1 MSTKDVQDLAAAW
14 LARED
19 RGLTPSEQAEL
30 TAWLEQ
36 STLHE
41 VCYLRLQ
48 AAWERTD
55 RLAALNAPPL
65 HGFARPATRRSNR
78 AIFAALAAAVLIAV
92 GLGYRYMQRPV
103 SRSYATAVGATQSFW
118 LADGTRVELN
128 SDTRLRTEISADNRS
143 VTLDS
148 GEAYFEVVHDAE
160 RPFVVYAGTKRITD
174 LGTKFSVYRK
184 GDDVRVIVK
193 EGRVQVGIVGEP
205 AARTPVVAEA
215 GHVVVTNGPESLVS
229 RQPERDIAND
239 LSWRSGILVFDQQT
253 LLNAANEFNRYNA
266 KQLVIEGNVRDM
278 RIGGRFKANNV
289 ASFILLLHRG
299 FGLTVED
306 RGNTIVVSR

>member
-1 MSTKDVQDLAAAW
+1 MSTKDVPELAAEW

-19 RGLTPSEQAEL
+19 RGLTSAEQVEL
-30 TAWLEQ
+30 AAWLEQ
-36 STLHE
+36 STRHE

-48 AAWERTD
+48 AAWERAD

-65 HGFARPATRRSNR
+65 HAFAPPARSKSYR
-78 AIFAALAAAVLIAV
+78 AVVATLAAAMLIAAV
-92 GLGYRYMQRPV
+92 GGYRYTHGPV
-103 SRSYATAVGATQSFW
+103 SQSYATAIGDTQSLR

-128 SDTRLRTEISADNRS
+128 THTRLRTEISAETRS
-143 VTLDS
+143 VTLVA
-148 GEAYFEVVHDAE
+148 GEAYFEVVHDAK

-174 LGTKFSVYRK
+174 LGTKFSVYRN

-193 EGRVQVGIVGEP
+193 EGRVQVDVVGES
-205 AARTPVVAEA
+205 AARTPVVAAA
-215 GHVVVTNGPESLVS
+215 GHVVVTKGPESLVS
-229 RQPERDIAND
+229 RQPDRDIAND

-253 LLNAANEFNRYNA
+253 LAEAAGEFNRYNA

-289 ASFILLLHRG
+289 DSFIFLLHRG
-299 FGLTVED
+299 FGLSVDD
-306 RGNTIVVSR
+306 RGSTVMVSR

>member
-1 MSTKDVQDLAAAW
+1 MSTKEVQDLAAEW

-19 RGLTPSEQAEL
+19 RGLTASEQVEL

-41 VCYLRLQ
+41 VSYLRLQ

-65 HGFARPATRRSNR
+65 HAFAPPATRRSYR
-78 AIFAALAAAVLIAV
+78 AIFAALAAAALIAV
-92 GLGYRYMQRPV
+92 GLGYRYAQRPV
-103 SRSYATAVGATQSFW
+103 SRSYATAIGATQSLW
-118 LADGTRVELN
+118 LADGTHVELN
-128 SDTRLRTEISADNRS
+128 SDTRLRTEISAENRS
-143 VTLDS
+143 VTLES
-148 GEAYFEVVHDAE
+148 GEAYFEVVHDAK

-193 EGRVQVGIVGEP
+193 EGRVQVGIAGEP

-306 RGNTIVVSR
+306 RGSTIVVSR